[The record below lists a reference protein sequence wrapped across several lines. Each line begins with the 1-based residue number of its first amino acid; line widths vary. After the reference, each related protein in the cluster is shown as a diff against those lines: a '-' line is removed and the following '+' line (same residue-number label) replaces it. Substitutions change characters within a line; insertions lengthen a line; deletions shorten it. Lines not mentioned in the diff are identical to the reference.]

1 MLQHKSLLY
10 LFMVK
15 IVVKPFEG
23 VERKLLGSA
32 FLIHFQSI
40 PLNALCPIV
49 ELLAYPVLSP
59 STYQPF
65 VEGTARRRLVMVPAA
80 CL

>member
-1 MLQHKSLLY
+1 
-10 LFMVK
+10 MVN
-15 IVVKPFEG
+15 ISGKPSEG
-23 VERKLLGSA
+23 VERKLGIFDPL
-32 FLIHFQSI
+32 QSI

-49 ELLAYPVLSP
+49 EPLACRVSSL

-65 VEGTARRRLVMVPAA
+65 VEGTARRRLVMVLAA